1 MSLTVHERMKV
12 TEEWIK
18 HCQPVNITVMVQIG
32 GASLRDVQEMV
43 IYFKIK
49 ADCTFKTEFLR
60 PDMQK

>member
-1 MSLTVHERMKV
+1 MSLTVHERMKL

-43 IYFKIK
+43 IYHKLNVNYI
-49 ADCTFKTEFLR
+49 
-60 PDMQK
+60 